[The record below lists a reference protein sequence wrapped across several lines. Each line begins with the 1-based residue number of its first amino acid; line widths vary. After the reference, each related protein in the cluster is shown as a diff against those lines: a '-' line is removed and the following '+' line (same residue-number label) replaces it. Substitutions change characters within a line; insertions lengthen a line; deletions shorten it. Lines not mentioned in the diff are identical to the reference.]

1 VSEARRPAF
10 YALAPGGWRDYVT
23 LLHPPYTLWHL
34 AYVAI
39 GAALAPRFD
48 GRLLALTALAF
59 FLALGIGAHALDE
72 LRGRPLGTGIPRAV
86 LVALAAG
93 SIAAAAGIGI
103 GVAIDRNLWLL
114 PFVVFGALV
123 VVAYNLELFGGRFH
137 TDLWFALAW
146 GAFPLV
152 TAYFASAERI
162 TAEAV
167 LAGAFAALLSHAQ
180 RLLSTPV
187 RDVRRRV
194 TAVSGTIVRDDGSS
208 SAIDRETLTGAS
220 EHALRALAAAVVA
233 LASALVT
240 FRVT

>member
-1 VSEARRPAF
+1 VTEGRPAF

-23 LLHPPYTLWHL
+23 LLHAPYTLWHL

-39 GAALAPRFD
+39 GAALAPHFR
-48 GRLLALTALAF
+48 GGLLALTALAF

-72 LRGRPLGTGIPRAV
+72 LHGRPLATQIPATV
-86 LVALAAG
+86 LVALAALT
-93 SIAAAAGIGI
+93 IAAAAGIGI
-103 GVAIDRNLWLL
+103 GVAVERDLWLL
-114 PFVVFGALV
+114 PFVALGAFV

-137 TDLWFALAW
+137 NDAWFAVTW

-167 LAGAFAALLSHAQ
+167 LAGVFAALLSHAQ
-180 RLLSTPV
+180 RVLSTPV

-194 TAVSGTIVRDDGSS
+194 ASVSGTIVRADGSS
-208 SAIDRETLTGAS
+208 TAIDAETLTAAP
-220 EHALRALAAAVVA
+220 EQALRALAAAVVV
-233 LASALVT
+233 LASALVA